1 MLLPTLP
8 RRGFY
13 LKVYGPLRFFSSP
26 FSYISSSAVRR
37 PRALWS
43 TSPLNVDFSPAR
55 PVSPFR
61 TFSGS
66 AMAGAKIDGTA
77 IAKSI
82 RQGLKAEIEQ
92 LQVTNPRFKP
102 NLIIFQGKQCPS
114 RV

>member
-13 LKVYGPLRFFSSP
+13 LQVYGPLRFFSSP
-26 FSYISSSAVRR
+26 TSYITPLSAARG
-37 PRALWS
+37 PRSLWS
-43 TSPLNVDFSPAR
+43 TSPLNVDFS

-102 NLIIFQGKQCPS
+102 NLIIFQGKQYPS